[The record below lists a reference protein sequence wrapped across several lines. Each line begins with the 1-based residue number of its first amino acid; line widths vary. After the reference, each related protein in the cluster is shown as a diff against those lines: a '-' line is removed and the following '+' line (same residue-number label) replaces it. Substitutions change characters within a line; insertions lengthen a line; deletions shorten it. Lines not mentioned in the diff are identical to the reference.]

1 MPHKALS
8 FMDNFYLSVLVLR
21 VSYLRCLIYKVHTA
35 LSGGSLSYHT
45 VFVLSRTFFRFFN
58 LFRSL
63 RRPGGL
69 LPILLAASAGDSLI
83 VALLVRSVKNFFSG
97 IFRPVSIPSFRTT
110 IQKCTALCR
119 TASICYHA
127 HPGLSSTFFDFFPFF
142 FLSPPAGH
150 SSTEFSLAQPPQ
162 L

>member
-1 MPHKALS
+1 MKLIPASKKFNGCLQAKSLFTTKSKSGASCLS
-8 FMDNFYLSVLVLR
+8 
-21 VSYLRCLIYKVHTA
+21 RCLIYKVHTA

-58 LFRSL
+58 LFSFSQTPRRAAPYFARRLSRRLAYCSTSCSL
-63 RRPGGL
+63 CQEL
-69 LPILLAASAGDSLI
+69 
-83 VALLVRSVKNFFSG
+83 FSG

-142 FLSPPAGH
+142 FWR
-150 SSTEFSLAQPPQ
+150 FSHL
-162 L
+162 

>member
-1 MPHKALS
+1 MFTTKSKSGASCLS
-8 FMDNFYLSVLVLR
+8 
-21 VSYLRCLIYKVHTA
+21 RCLIYKVHTA

-83 VALLVRSVKNFFSG
+83 VALLVRSVKNFFQEFFALFPFLHSEPQ
-97 IFRPVSIPSFRTT
+97 FRSVLPSVGQLRYVTTPIPDC
-110 IQKCTALCR
+110 QALF
-119 TASICYHA
+119 
-127 HPGLSSTFFDFFPFF
+127 STFSRFSFCPLQPDILPQNSLLHNH
-142 FLSPPAGH
+142 LSYDTLIL
-150 SSTEFSLAQPPQ
+150 S
-162 L
+162 

>member
-1 MPHKALS
+1 MFTTKSKSGASCL
-8 FMDNFYLSVLVLR
+8 
-21 VSYLRCLIYKVHTA
+21 LRCLIYKVHTA

-58 LFRSL
+58 LFSFSQTPRRAAPYFARRLSRRLAYCSTSCSL
-63 RRPGGL
+63 CQEL
-69 LPILLAASAGDSLI
+69 
-83 VALLVRSVKNFFSG
+83 FSG

>member
-45 VFVLSRTFFRFFN
+45 IFVLSRTFFRFFN
-58 LFRSL
+58 LFCPF
-63 RRPGGL
+63 RRPGGP

-83 VALLVRSVKNFFSG
+83 VALLFRSVKNFFQEFFSPFSFSHSEL
-97 IFRPVSIPSFRTT
+97 IFGSVPSAVGQLGYVITPVLDC
-110 IQKCTALCR
+110 QALFE
-119 TASICYHA
+119 
-127 HPGLSSTFFDFFPFF
+127 TFFS
-142 FLSPPAGH
+142 FLSGH
-150 SSTEFSLAQPPQ
+150 SFPALKSRSACLLSHFLI
-162 L
+162 